1 VKSPQREVDRFKRSK
16 LFVASMQG
24 LSKKG
29 TYETDEQ
36 AYSITDWALLPPPA
50 TRPESQ
56 HRAPQMAHEFAKIAE
71 MLGGLPEAEAAN
83 AMLEMREDMY
93 MNWPGHYMYFYIGPP
108 RRRPLPVMLGVWK
121 MTGERDEQ
129 LRMLAG
135 YETEDLAEPPVI
147 EAFATERL
155 GPGVK
160 VWCAQ
165 KSAHRRGGI
174 DGLIGYAWRSE
185 ELETD
190 LNLRAFCA
198 DLGWLQGA
206 MPGIDEFA
214 RALRIV
220 PRH

>member
-1 VKSPQREVDRFKRSK
+1 VKAAKREIDRFKRSEA
-16 LFVASMQG
+16 FVASAQG

-29 TYETDEQ
+29 TYDTDEQ
-36 AYSITDWALLPPPA
+36 AYNVVNWALLPPPA
-50 TRPESQ
+50 TKAENQ
-56 HRAPQMAHEFAKIAE
+56 QRAPKLAHEYAQIAQA
-71 MLGGLPEAEAAN
+71 LGGLPEAEAAS
-83 AMLEMREDMY
+83 AMLEMREDLY
-93 MNWPGHYMYFYIGPP
+93 LHWPGHYLYFYMGPP
-108 RRRPLPVMLGVWK
+108 RQRPLPVMLGVWQ

-135 YETEDLAEPPVI
+135 YETEDLVEPPVM
-147 EAFATERL
+147 EAFHTEHL
-155 GPGVK
+155 GTGVK

-165 KSAHRRGGI
+165 KAPSRSGAVV
-174 DGLIGYAWRSE
+174 GLLGYAWRSE

-190 LNLRAFCA
+190 MHLKAMCP